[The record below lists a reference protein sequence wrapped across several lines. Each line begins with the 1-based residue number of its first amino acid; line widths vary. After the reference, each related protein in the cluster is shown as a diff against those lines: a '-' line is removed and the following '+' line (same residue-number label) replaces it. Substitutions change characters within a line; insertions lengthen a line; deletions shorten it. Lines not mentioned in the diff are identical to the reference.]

1 MSLFDT
7 TVPSNISD
15 ILVKVNDA
23 IQKITY
29 LSDGIFAHN
38 NQEAYGLMLFLY
50 KVFSDE
56 KFYRANTNWSFLL
69 QDDLKFSRCIVSI
82 WSQLSKLHR
91 QFEYHSNWT
100 MPKETPYPELNERN
114 VCIFHFINEVTFF
127 LTKYQYEHDDLLQFN
142 ETLAKNKLLEKLAT
156 FFDDIKWENLELIQI
171 ANTIRNISKNSFQMD
186 RKIWA
191 ALDIESKLKSS
202 VNMKNS
208 NFKTIVKS
216 ICLRINQ
223 KTVSE
228 SLEYFSSISDSQEII
243 ESMQIYTDF
252 YYLKKM
258 LKKPN
263 FKDFHYFSEFKT
275 LDLFCNI
282 LSKFYE
288 IKDQLDFKSYVERN
302 DDVDVE
308 AVDLNE
314 RKISILDS
322 LLFIINKCAFKSI
335 LLGLY
340 FNQKKLIKIF
350 CDFVQSDEFIKKTII
365 SIKSTLFS
373 NMTIL
378 VLYSEE
384 NKNEWI
390 EVCPVSAL
398 LDLLDKHSDNPYI
411 SRQLNIMIGYLA
423 NDKQI
428 EDLKQIESYSNI
440 LLNHLKEIANKFELN
455 ETMKQIKCEYLTE
468 SKKMVTLNTYSSFYN
483 GMLTGTLNLLK
494 RLAVNQK
501 VKKIF
506 FSSTM
511 KSIETIIYKG
521 NDLERY
527 FALKLLAQLNF
538 DKENSNKIA
547 KNTQL
552 INYLTEKSRHVLK
565 AIDRNENNLDDEIRF
580 ICENII
586 WTTRQNENLTETED
600 KTIQKDSNQTSS
612 KHIMISYSW
621 SVQKECL
628 QIKKA
633 LEALNHK
640 VWMDVDQVNCSFF
653 MLRYLV
659 IFDKWQRLHWMKD
672 VESGFIPN

>member
-7 TVPSNISD
+7 TVPPNIRD
-15 ILVKVNDA
+15 ILVKVNEA
-23 IQKITY
+23 IQQ
-29 LSDGIFAHN
+29 LIFLNEEIFSQN
-38 NQEAYGLMLFLY
+38 NQEAYKLMLFLY

-56 KFYRANTNWSFLL
+56 NFYHANTNWSFLL
-69 QDDLKFSRCIVSI
+69 KDDLIFSRFIISI

-91 QFEYHSNWT
+91 EFEYHSNWT
-100 MPKETPYPELNERN
+100 MPKETPYDDSNERN
-114 VCIFHFINEVTFF
+114 VCIFHYINEVTFF
-127 LTKYQYEHDDLLQFN
+127 LTKYQYEHEELLEFN
-142 ETLAKNKLLEKLAT
+142 ESLVKNKLLKKLVR
-156 FFDDIKWENLELIQI
+156 FFDDLNWKNLELVQI

-186 RKIWA
+186 RKIWKT
-191 ALDIESKLKSS
+191 LDIESKLKSS
-202 VNMKNS
+202 INMKEA
-208 NFKTIVKS
+208 NFETIVKS

-228 SLEYFSSISDSQEII
+228 SLEYFSSINDAQKII
-243 ESMQIYTDF
+243 ETMQVYIDF

-263 FKDFHYFSEFKT
+263 FKDFHYFSELKT

-282 LSKFYE
+282 LLKFYE
-288 IKDQLDFKSYVERN
+288 IKDQLDFKSYVERKE
-302 DDVDVE
+302 DIDVDVDGI
-308 AVDLNE
+308 DLNE
-314 RKISILDS
+314 RMISILDC

-340 FNQKKLIKIF
+340 FNQRKLIKIL
-350 CDFVQSDEFIKKTII
+350 CDFVKSDEFLKKSII
-365 SIKSTLFS
+365 SVKNTLFS

-384 NKNEWI
+384 NKNDWI
-390 EVCPVSAL
+390 EVCPVSSL
-398 LDLLDKHSDNPYI
+398 LDLLGKHMDNPYI

-428 EDLKQIESYSNI
+428 EELKQIEAYSNV

-455 ETMKQIKCEYLTE
+455 ETMKRIKCEYLTNT
-468 SKKMVTLNTYSSFYN
+468 KKMVTHNTYSSFFN
-483 GMLTGTLNLLK
+483 GMLTGTLNLLT

-501 VKKIF
+501 EKKKIF
-506 FSSTM
+506 SSAM

-521 NDLERY
+521 NDLEKY

-538 DKENSNKIA
+538 DKDNSNQIA

-552 INYLTEKSRHVLK
+552 VNYLTESSRYFLK
-565 AIDRNENNLDDEIRF
+565 PIAKNENNLDDEIRF

-586 WTTRQNENLTETED
+586 WVIRQNENLTEEKD
-600 KTIQKDSNQTSS
+600 NKRIDAKNDPDETIS

-628 QIKKA
+628 EIKKA
-633 LEALNHK
+633 LETLNYK
-640 VWMDVDQVNCSFF
+640 VWMDVDQVNYSF
-653 MLRYLV
+653 
-659 IFDKWQRLHWMKD
+659 INKD
-672 VESGFIPN
+672 FYRHDPIISDPY

>member
-1 MSLFDT
+1 MSIFDA
-7 TVPSNISD
+7 TVPPNISD
-15 ILVKVNDA
+15 ILVKASGA
-23 IQKITY
+23 IKKITQ

-69 QDDLKFSRCIVSI
+69 EDDLKFSRCIVNI

-91 QFEYHSNWT
+91 QFEYHSNWV
-100 MPKETPYPELNERN
+100 MPKETPCPELNERN

-142 ETLAKNKLLEKLAT
+142 ESLVKNKLLEKLAT
-156 FFDDIKWENLELIQI
+156 FFDDINWESLELTQI

-186 RKIWA
+186 RKIWTT
-191 ALDIESKLKSS
+191 LDIESKLKSS
-202 VNMKNS
+202 VNMKDS

-216 ICLRINQ
+216 ISLRIKQ
-223 KTVSE
+223 KTVTE
-228 SLEYFSSISDSQEII
+228 SLGYLSSISDAQDITEN
-243 ESMQIYTDF
+243 MQIYIDF

-282 LSKFYE
+282 LGKFYE
-288 IKDQLDFKSYVERN
+288 IKDQLDFKGYVERN
-302 DDVDVE
+302 EDVDVE
-308 AVDLNE
+308 ADNLNE
-314 RKISILDS
+314 RRISILDS

-340 FNQKKLIKIF
+340 FNQGKLIKIL
-350 CDFVQSDEFIKKTII
+350 CDFLKSDEFLKKALI
-365 SIKSTLFS
+365 SIKNTLFS

-398 LDLLDKHSDNPYI
+398 LDILGKHSDNPYI

-428 EDLKQIESYSNI
+428 EDLKQIEAYSNI
-440 LLNHLKEIANKFELN
+440 LLNHLKEIASKFELN

-468 SKKMVTLNTYSSFYN
+468 SKKMVTHNTYSSFHN

-501 VKKIF
+501 VKKIY
-506 FSSTM
+506 FSSAM

-538 DKENSNKIA
+538 DKENSNQIA
-547 KNTQL
+547 KSTQL
-552 INYLTEKSRHVLK
+552 VNYLTEKSRHVLK

-586 WTTRQNENLTETED
+586 WTTRQNETLTETDD
-600 KTIQKDSNQTSS
+600 KTSQNDSKQASS

-640 VWMDVDQVNCSFF
+640 VWMDVDQVNHSFLQF
-653 MLRYLV
+653 NFFTYIYFRC
-659 IFDKWQRLHWMKD
+659 IF
-672 VESGFIPN
+672 